1 MSKLPISLQLGMQA
15 LDLGRYAEATEL
27 LEGFCRNYTGDRSK
41 EYLQAQMSLVKAY
54 RYNGRSEDAIDI
66 CHELAADPSRKIQ
79 SWAQN
84 ALKALEQATPES
96 QPPESQTAEPVTQS
110 EDAGNSIES
119 LAEEP
124 LNHSTTEITAS
135 LDALLA
141 GHNLSIQVIQQEQQL
156 LVILNRAAASH
167 LDYNRLSRSITDH
180 VLALQLPDIYF
191 LVIYSRVLGEFDPD
205 WQTQID
211 LQHVD
216 RIEELLVDD
225 RSTSEPESIVPVI
238 SSDDLPDPK
247 SGLSDLDDADAPDLT
262 GMIRSDLDFALDQE
276 PSDQD
281 ADDLES
287 DGLNDAEQYD
297 QPDNLTDYI
306 AEEDTGE
313 LDLTSYCFVRNKHL
327 VTTTLP
333 NPDTAVAQAVLFFHL
348 MDDAE
353 KRLVLPTLVEFFKAP
368 DKASIE
374 KLPPD
379 MQQWLTEM
387 RQLNDPEFRSVS
399 VWLSRYCADPDP
411 ALAQIDAT
419 LTAAAEFEAAASAVE
434 EASPDT
440 EQPTNRGS
448 NRRSGRGANNSAQA
462 STPPASES
470 FAKAGRSSVIGATLA
485 MAGAAG
491 KLGVASAVTI
501 SLLFGMVMVLCL
513 AVMLIIGKQNP
524 LTGLAISIVASLAIN
539 AAIFFLSPFIMDMVQ
554 ALLYQTRWVK
564 LTEIERYSP
573 EAAQLI
579 KRVCNQQKIQVPR
592 LGIIDDQNPTAF
604 TYGALPNGARL
615 VVSKGIF
622 TYLDDDEVATVY
634 AHELGHIAHWDFAV
648 MTLAST
654 LVQITYLIYIFAKD
668 VGDRFGD
675 RAKKALE
682 SASML
687 AYVFYVAG
695 TYILLYLSR
704 TREYYADHFAA
715 EVTGNPNALSRA
727 LVKIA
732 YGILEESKTA
742 EQPSRLMEGTRALGI
757 YDAKAAGTT
766 GTAYQVATD
775 PSKIGRV
782 FLWDLFNP
790 WGWWMEL
797 SSTHPL
803 TGKRVRALG
812 NYAEQLGLDVEYDMA
827 AVVAEG
833 NRLNKQRLYKG
844 FAVDL
849 VLSLAEWIGVVIG
862 LAIGIVLFSVFGWWK
877 ALLSFPLILFGIGV
891 LIKIQISYPG
901 MNRAKE
907 TNILELMSDPYASP
921 LRAQAVKLAGAII
934 GRGDAGSVA
943 GSDLKL
949 QDNTGLILLRF
960 ASRFGPIGNF
970 LFGANQVKPLIGNE
984 VRVSGWFRRGVMPWV
999 DLNKAITESGKKVDS
1014 FPTFWPVILG
1024 LGSIALGVFVIPNLN
1039 LSSLG

>member
-1 MSKLPISLQLGMQA
+1 MSKLPISLQLGTEA
-15 LDLGRYAEATEL
+15 LDQGRYAEATEL

-54 RYNGRSEDAIDI
+54 RYTGRHEDAIEI
-66 CHELAADPSRKIQ
+66 CQELATDPSRKIQ

-84 ALKALEQATPES
+84 ALKALEQAT
-96 QPPESQTAEPVTQS
+96 QS

-119 LAEEP
+119 LPENAIISLTP
-124 LNHSTTEITAS
+124 DPTTEITAS

-156 LVILNRAAASH
+156 LVILNRPTASH
-167 LDYNRLSRSITDH
+167 LDYNRVSKSITDY

-216 RIEELLVDD
+216 RIEELLVND
-225 RSTSEPESIVPVI
+225 RSTSEPEPIIPVI
-238 SSDDLPDPK
+238 SSDDLPIPK
-247 SGLSDLDDADAPDLT
+247 SELSDLDDANAPDLT
-262 GMIRSDLDFALDQE
+262 GMMRSDLDFDLDQE

-281 ADDLES
+281 ADALDPDS
-287 DGLNDAEQYD
+287 ADDAEPNQ
-297 QPDNLTDYI
+297 TDYFTDHI
-306 AEEDTGE
+306 VGETTGD

-327 VTTTLP
+327 VKTTLP
-333 NPDTAVAQAVLFFHL
+333 NPDTS
-348 MDDAE
+348 E
-353 KRLVLPTLVEFFKAP
+353 P
-368 DKASIE
+368 S
-374 KLPPD
+374 
-379 MQQWLTEM
+379 
-387 RQLNDPEFRSVS
+387 
-399 VWLSRYCADPDP
+399 
-411 ALAQIDAT
+411 
-419 LTAAAEFEAAASAVE
+419 
-434 EASPDT
+434 
-440 EQPTNRGS
+440 TNRGS

-470 FAKAGRSSVIGATLA
+470 FAKAGRSSAIGATLA
-485 MAGAAG
+485 IAGAAG
-491 KLGVASAVTI
+491 KLGIASAVTI

-524 LTGLAISIVASLAIN
+524 ITGLAISIVASLSIN
-539 AAIFFLSPFIMDMVQ
+539 AAIFFLSPFVMDMVQ

-564 LTEIERYSP
+564 LAEIERYSP

-604 TYGALPNGARL
+604 TYGSLPNSARL

-742 EQPSRLMEGTRALGI
+742 KQPSRLMEGTRALGI

-766 GTAYQVATD
+766 GTAYQVATE
-775 PSKIGRV
+775 PGKIGRV

-833 NRLNKQRLYKG
+833 NRLNKQKLYKG

-862 LAIGIVLFSVFGWWK
+862 LAIGITLVSIFGIGWWK

-949 QDNTGLILLRF
+949 QDNTGMILLRF

-1024 LGSIALGVFVIPNLN
+1024 LGSIALAVFVIPNIN